1 MRPQRH
7 QPVAPAFVE
16 AMQPPFHLGERLA
29 ALGLGL
35 GRHQVGDP
43 LRLGEVEAACLE
55 GAAGEL
61 AWLGRTKAG
70 KCPERIEQ
78 LSEDGKP
85 AMDVE
90 FRHVL
95 AGGAAGRREPEG
107 KAAVD
112 GLACFRL
119 AEAPERGL
127 ARLGQRL
134 TANAPSAIRAAG
146 PETRTTAMAARP
158 PPLDS
163 AKMVSPVISRT
174 AGPPACRRRVRR
186 RRLPPPGRG
195 LRRRRP
201 RRGTAGRASASAA
214 RPGRRPRDESR

>member
-70 KCPERIEQ
+70 KCPERLQ
-78 LSEDGKP
+78 QRAEDGR
-85 AMDVE
+85 ATVDVE

-95 AGGAAGRREPEG
+95 AGGAAGCREPEG
-107 KAAVD
+107 KAAVN

-134 TANAPSAIRAAG
+134 AAN
-146 PETRTTAMAARP
+146 
-158 PPLDS
+158 
-163 AKMVSPVISRT
+163 SRKRHS
-174 AGPPACRRRVRR
+174 CR
-186 RRLPPPGRG
+186 G
-195 LRRRRP
+195 
-201 RRGTAGRASASAA
+201 A
-214 RPGRRPRDESR
+214 